1 MTTSTYI
8 KGIILSFA
16 MLSLNINATLIV
28 NGSFESDFTG
38 WVTQDLTSP
47 FYALETAV
55 AGETPGFG
63 FFLSSPTDGSLAAL
77 HGFDGVGTGT
87 IRISQDIT
95 VTSLSTIM
103 FDYRGAWELIEFCG
117 ACSLNRTFDVNIEIS
132 GGGANLAN
140 FNILTAP
147 IHTSVLDTGALTAS
161 VNLSAFLG
169 QTVRLN
175 FDWHIPEDMTGPGF
189 FQLDN
194 VRSTATIPEPSTL
207 AIFALGMIG
216 LASRR
221 FQKQS

>member
-1 MTTSTYI
+1 
-8 KGIILSFA
+8 
-16 MLSLNINATLIV
+16 
-28 NGSFESDFTG
+28 
-38 WVTQDLTSP
+38 
-47 FYALETAV
+47 
-55 AGETPGFG
+55 
-63 FFLSSPTDGSLAAL
+63 
-77 HGFDGVGTGT
+77 
-87 IRISQDIT
+87 
-95 VTSLSTIM
+95 M

-117 ACSLNRTFDVNIEIS
+117 GCSLNRTFDVNFEFS
-132 GGGANLAN
+132 GGGAHLAN
-140 FNILTAP
+140 FNILPAP

-207 AIFALGMIG
+207 AIFGLGMIG